1 MIQDIIRA
9 VVTRVLQDKILMGL
23 VIVGILGIF
32 VGGNCLKDEPT
43 VDGKAA
49 TAAMP
54 ANHHEAGATEPQ
66 AQGQG
71 ETKAP
76 QAAETKPA
84 QAPLDPQLAGQFVAW
99 LMVKGMDYNAQT
111 ATKNHHEAFAWMTP
125 EASQMFQAYFFP
137 PALAQGIE
145 AGQMAAAFQ
154 PISTMPVAVNPDG
167 TVVVNMTGTLVMQ
180 TGPRPVT
187 HQIIIDFLVRQD
199 PKGLHIANL
208 CNRSVVVPTNTVY

>member
-23 VIVGILGIF
+23 VIIGILGIF
-32 VGGNCLKDEPT
+32 VGGNVLKDEPV

-54 ANHHEAGATEPQ
+54 ANQEATPPQ
-66 AQGQG
+66 AQG
-71 ETKAP
+71 EHKAE
-76 QAAETKPA
+76 AAPA
-84 QAPLDPQLAGQFVAW
+84 PEKAAPPAAALNPQLAGQFVSW
-99 LMVKGMDYNAQT
+99 LMTKAMDYNAQT
-111 ATKNHHEAFAWMTP
+111 ATKNHQEAFAWMTP
-125 EASQMFQAYFFP
+125 EASQMFQTYFFP
-137 PALAQGIE
+137 PALAQAIE
-145 AGQMAAAFQ
+145 AGQMAAAFE

-180 TGPRPVT
+180 TGSRPVT
-187 HQIIIDFLVRQD
+187 HQIIVDFLVRQD

-208 CNRSVVVPTNTVY
+208 CNRSVIVPSNSVY